1 MTRILCISDI
11 HISDRIKIFPYEQ
24 IKEKIK
30 DIPIDYVFRLGDYVT
45 IDGFNK
51 LYLFEKKVYAVL
63 GNNDY
68 KNFKKDKSHRMIEL
82 KYNLKIEG
90 LNIGL
95 MHGWGP
101 PWGMRE
107 RIRKEFNNVDLICF
121 GHTHKKFF
129 KEENGI
135 YFFNPGAISGER
147 YKKNKSF
154 GILTINQRDIKVDF
168 FDLI

>member
-1 MTRILCISDI
+1 MTRILCVSDI
-11 HISDRIKIFPYEQ
+11 HIPTRRKDFPYDQ
-24 IKEKIK
+24 IVKKIK
-30 DIPIDYVFRLGDYVT
+30 NISIDYVFGLGDYVS
-45 IDGFNK
+45 IDGLNK
-51 LYLFEKKVYAVL
+51 LYLFEKKVYAVS
-63 GNNDY
+63 GNMD
-68 KNFKKDKSHRMIEL
+68 DEIV
-82 KYNLKIEG
+82 KYEINTKINLEIEG
-90 LNIGL
+90 LRIGL
-95 MHGWGP
+95 IHGWGP